1 MPIWLGAVEENT
13 SADRCTECY
22 AARQP
27 KWWPVGALQDS
38 KSRILLAKAL
48 SGTKVCGLKKKKK
61 VCGFFRAAWELPCG
75 DVNVAKIVLPKLHAA
90 MMVLICGRSRSRYG
104 QPDNGIA
111 Q

>member
-48 SGTKVCGLKKKKK
+48 SDTKVCGLKKKKK
-61 VCGFFRAAWELPCG
+61 FVDFSGLLRNFLVVMLTWQ
-75 DVNVAKIVLPKLHAA
+75 KLSSPNY
-90 MMVLICGRSRSRYG
+90 M
-104 QPDNGIA
+104 QP
-111 Q
+111 